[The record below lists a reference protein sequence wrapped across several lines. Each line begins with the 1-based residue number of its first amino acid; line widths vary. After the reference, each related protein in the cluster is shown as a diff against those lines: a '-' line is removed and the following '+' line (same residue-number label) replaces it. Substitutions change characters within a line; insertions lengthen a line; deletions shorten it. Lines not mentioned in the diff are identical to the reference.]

1 LAYIARRDT
10 VTFYITTAIDYPNAK
25 PHVGHSL
32 EKVGADAAARYHR
45 LRGDDVRFCM
55 GVDENSQHVVT
66 AARAAGV
73 SPAEWVDRMDD
84 SFRLAWRKLAVSND
98 VWVRTT
104 NPVHARTARELFSR
118 ALARGDIYKGAY
130 AGWYCPNCNN
140 YYADEDLVG
149 GRCPEHLSLRPEW
162 LEEENYF
169 FALTRYERQLSDLI
183 EGHDDFIVPVAWRSE
198 VAAMLRRGLRDF
210 SVSRRVRDVPWGI
223 PVPDDPAQVI
233 YVWFDALS
241 NYVTG
246 AGFPD
251 DGATFHRY
259 WPADVHVIG
268 KNITRFH
275 CLYWPAMLLSA
286 GLDVPRQVA
295 VHGFMT
301 LEGEK
306 ISKTTGNMIDP
317 VDLVDEFGADPV
329 RYYMLREFS
338 FGSDGDF
345 SRARLL
351 HRYNAD
357 LANDLGNLLNRTT
370 VMSVRYLGGELPAP
384 SEETPADRELA
395 ALADGLRERV
405 DAAVE
410 AFDFPAALEGIWG
423 LVRRANVYVEECEPW
438 RLARALEGSAE
449 RARLGVVLANLAEAL
464 RILAIYLAPFV
475 PETANRLLA
484 QLGRPGIAEG
494 ALAQAGWGQGGTA
507 PQVVGG
513 PVLFPRRD

>member
-1 LAYIARRDT
+1 MKYY
-10 VTFYITTAIDYPNAK
+10 VTGSIPYPNAK

-32 EKVGADAAARYHR
+32 EMVGADAAARYHR

-55 GVDENSQHVVT
+55 GLDENSQHVVT
-66 AARAAGV
+66 AARAARL
-73 SPAEWVDRMDD
+73 SPAEWVDRMDEA
-84 SFRLAWRKLAVSND
+84 FRLAWRKLEVSND
-98 VWVRTT
+98 VWIRTT
-104 NPVHARTARELFSR
+104 NPVHARTAQELFRR
-118 ALARGDIYKGAY
+118 AQGRGDVYKGSY

-140 YYADEDLVG
+140 YYAEEDLVD
-149 GRCPEHLSLRPEW
+149 GRCPEHPSLRPQW

-169 FALTRYERQLSDLI
+169 FALTRYESQLRELV
-183 EGHDDFIVPVAWRSE
+183 ERRDFVVPAGRRSE
-198 VAAMLRRGLRDF
+198 VAAMLRSLRDF

-223 PVPDDPAQVI
+223 PVPGDPSQAI

-251 DGATFHRY
+251 DLDSFRRY

-286 GLDVPRQVA
+286 GLEVPRQVA

-301 LEGEK
+301 LEGQK
-306 ISKTTGNMIDP
+306 ISKSTGNLIDP

-329 RYYMLREFS
+329 RYYLLREFS
-338 FGSDGDF
+338 FGADGDF

-357 LANDLGNLLNRTT
+357 LANDLGNLLNRET
-370 VMSVRYLGGELPAP
+370 VMALRYLGGELPAP
-384 SEETPADRELA
+384 SAGSPADREVAELA
-395 ALADGLRERV
+395 NGLLARV
-405 DAAVE
+405 EAAVE
-410 AFDFPAALEGIWG
+410 AWDFPTALEAIWG

-438 RLARALEGSAE
+438 RLARAAAGSAE

-464 RILAIYLAPFV
+464 RVIAVLLAPFM
-475 PETANRLLA
+475 PRTADRVMS
-484 QLGRPGIAEG
+484 QVGRPGVTPS
-494 ALAQAGWGQGGTA
+494 ALSRVGWGEGGAA
-507 PQVVGG
+507 PKVIGG
-513 PVLFPRRD
+513 EVLFPRRG